1 MNVTMCKSKVKLLC
15 LVMIAVAVMGI
26 IILGIGRSR
35 ELVGIFTNNKS
46 EDCPSFISVEFTGD
60 RFVAIMNIPIASYV
74 EVSEHFA
81 DRIELSEDGSYF
93 IRIMQQ
99 GNFLINDDVYAEGIT
114 LLFPCG
120 SVRHHPFSRTRNTI
134 TIGQSH
140 LIASK

>member
-1 MNVTMCKSKVKLLC
+1 
-15 LVMIAVAVMGI
+15 MIAVAVMGI

>member
-1 MNVTMCKSKVKLLC
+1 
-15 LVMIAVAVMGI
+15 MIAVAVMGF
-26 IILGIGRSR
+26 IILGIGSDRVL
-35 ELVGIFTNNKS
+35 EGVFTNDKS
-46 EDCPSFISVEFTGD
+46 ENCPSFISVEFYGD
-60 RFVAIMNIPIASYV
+60 RFVAIMNIPISAYV
-74 EVSEHFA
+74 EVSEYIA
-81 DRIELSEDGSYF
+81 DRIKLSEDGSYF

-120 SVRHHPFSRTRNTI
+120 SVRHHPFSRTRNSI

>member
-15 LVMIAVAVMGI
+15 LVMIAVAVMGF
-26 IILGIGRSR
+26 IILGIGSDRVL
-35 ELVGIFTNNKS
+35 EGVFTNDKS
-46 EDCPSFISVEFTGD
+46 ENCPSFISVEFYGD
-60 RFVAIMNIPIASYV
+60 RFVAIMNIPISAYV
-74 EVSEHFA
+74 EVSEYIA
-81 DRIELSEDGSYF
+81 DRIKLSEDGSYF

-120 SVRHHPFSRTRNTI
+120 SVRHHPFSRTRNSI

>member
-1 MNVTMCKSKVKLLC
+1 
-15 LVMIAVAVMGI
+15 MGF
-26 IILGIGRSR
+26 IILGIGNSR
-35 ELVGIFTNNKS
+35 ELAGIFTNNKT
-46 EDCPSFISVEFTGD
+46 DNCPSFISVEFIGD

-81 DRIELSEDGSYF
+81 DRIKLSEDGSYF